1 VPVKV
6 TEQLVTPVVVE
17 RLHDVADKLPPVV
30 PAVSVKVTAPVG
42 AFVAVVVSTTVA
54 LTEAVQLD
62 PPSEIVQLTLGTLV
76 EVLSLDVEDTV
87 TVAAVLVLAL
97 WVASPPYEAAIDPE
111 PAAVPVNVTEQV
123 PAERL
128 QVVALKEPPVEP
140 AVNVKVTVP
149 VGVFAGVVV
158 SATVATTLAVQL
170 VPLSAI
176 VQLTAPTLVDVLS
189 LPVAVTVTE
198 AAELVLVL

>member
-30 PAVSVKVTAPVG
+30 PTVSVKVTVPEG
-42 AFVAVVVSTTVA
+42 AFVAVVVSTTVPV
-54 LTEAVQLD
+54 TEAVQLD
-62 PPSEIVQLTLGTLV
+62 PPSEIVQLTFGTLV

-97 WVASPPYEAAIDPE
+97 RVASPPYEAAIDPE

-170 VPLSAI
+170 VPPSAI
-176 VQLTAPTLVDVLS
+176 VQLTEPTLVDVLS